1 MLTFVWG
8 IPLVHALIRV
18 WGNMTLMIDN
28 LRITLPALMILL
40 KYIIMQRKQSVI
52 LSIINMI
59 REDWM
64 SLNLI
69 DAERNV
75 MIKRSRTAR
84 LFVIYLNVLFI
95 LTLIVVSML
104 PWFGLSFRH
113 VTNLTD
119 QNRPLLLQTYYLYD
133 TDKSPQFELTYL
145 SQFISLLLAM
155 IIYMSIDTFFVFV
168 IFHVCG
174 QLENFRRRLI
184 NLIPGKDFD
193 KVLNNNVITH
203 LKLIR
208 YVNNIKNI
216 FTLMIL
222 GSIMYFAI
230 VFCLA
235 GFVLLVEI
243 NTNEKINAE
252 NFLQICYMMVE
263 IITLLLQMFFYC
275 YAGELIIEQVSNNF
289 TRFILKYNIHYLRSI
304 EVLYTLC
311 NNKKIIF
318 YKNLSI
324 KIFALPIRFV
334 RLYASATYM
343 ARAKLITY
351 FNNIEDIFTLM
362 MFFSIIYFAV
372 AFCLAGFMLLIVS
385 FGNINYI
392 LTVLNGG
399 KINVENVS
407 ELYYMIIVVIA
418 FFVEMLFY
426 CYVGELLTEQCET
439 IYRTVY
445 DLEWYK
451 WDSRQ
456 ARNLIILLV
465 RIQEPFRITA
475 GKIVPLTMTTF
486 CSLVKTSAGY
496 ISFLLTM
503 QH

>member
-1 MLTFVWG
+1 MDKSESSGYKDFVWAIELNRLSLELVGLWPKFDGIAKKNLGSNYRAAFICIMLTFVWG

-275 YAGELIIEQVSNNF
+275 YAGELIIEQ
-289 TRFILKYNIHYLRSI
+289 
-304 EVLYTLC
+304 
-311 NNKKIIF
+311 
-318 YKNLSI
+318 
-324 KIFALPIRFV
+324 
-334 RLYASATYM
+334 
-343 ARAKLITY
+343 
-351 FNNIEDIFTLM
+351 
-362 MFFSIIYFAV
+362 
-372 AFCLAGFMLLIVS
+372 
-385 FGNINYI
+385 
-392 LTVLNGG
+392 
-399 KINVENVS
+399 
-407 ELYYMIIVVIA
+407 
-418 FFVEMLFY
+418 
-426 CYVGELLTEQCET
+426 CET

-451 WDSRQ
+451 WKSKQ
-456 ARNLIILLV
+456 ARNLIIIMIRV
-465 RIQEPFRITA
+465 QEPFRITA
-475 GKIVPLTMTTF
+475 GNIVPLTMTTF
-486 CSLVKTSAGY
+486 CSLLKTSAGY

-503 QH
+503 QN